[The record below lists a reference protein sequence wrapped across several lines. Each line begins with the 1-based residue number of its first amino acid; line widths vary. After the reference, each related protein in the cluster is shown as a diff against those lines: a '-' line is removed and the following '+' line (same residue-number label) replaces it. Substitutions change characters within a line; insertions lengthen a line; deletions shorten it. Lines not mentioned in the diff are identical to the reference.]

1 MKMKRYYRKMRKQ
14 KRNRLFEHVHKQVN
28 PVVPGPMPE
37 RVPVVSEYA
46 MGFRYGKRRSRM
58 RPYVDCEAIL

>member
-14 KRNRLFEHVHKQVN
+14 KRNRLFVHSRVN
-28 PVVPGPMPE
+28 PVVPVPVPE
-37 RVPVVSEYA
+37 CVPVVSEFV
-46 MGFRYGKRRSRM
+46 GFRYGKRRSRV